1 VDSDLHR
8 CLLRPP
14 AQLHRNSL
22 ADDESLANELFLF
35 TNAKAFPTTRNFAS
49 KHNCLAWYSGF
60 ECSVGDAR
68 SDSSHIL
75 AGLLSEWSIGQYAM
89 SHKYIVIHPIVPVSS
104 GSSVDAVSR
113 FIFLRIRT
121 RHQPDIPPA
130 FPVESHL
137 SCKTLPDN
145 VLVAFVPSSTICKLT
160 SMPNSLIHRCRRIWL
175 ATAFLGVV
183 IIAATADAQDATV
196 SDPLSTTTNSGS
208 ESLRFSFEG
217 MPWRDVIRWF
227 AETSDLA
234 LHISDVPTG
243 SFTYS
248 DPNSFTPDEA
258 LDRLNLFLL
267 PQGFTLVRSGKL
279 LSVINLSDPRS
290 LQQLDSLAKFVTI
303 EQLQQAS
310 DNDVVKCIFALGEL
324 DAEDAVDELSALKL
338 MLAPA
343 IFSKTNQLMITDT
356 ARKLKNVKTILDAF
370 QPGELANGTVIKSF
384 ILEHVDAEDI
394 LVVARPHLG
403 LATGEMIGIDV
414 SLSADLQGK
423 NIFVTGIEDKVKL
436 VEGLITAIDKPE
448 KGLSTAD
455 GDAELRSHVVKNGN
469 VETVY
474 NVLVTLLAGETVRLS
489 KDETAGTIVAL
500 ATPEIQKEIEQT
512 VQQLQASDAEFVVI
526 PLKSIDPYVVVSLL
540 EEMFDLTESKRRESA
555 GIEAFT
561 RHGNSRGFDLL
572 KGVENSN
579 APRIDAD
586 PANRRLFV
594 RGTKHQVEQI
604 KAIVA
609 ELDSGTSRT
618 LGSNEQIR
626 ILPLRGREGERLLK
640 TAVKFWRSNPVF
652 LYPSLDDGRNEISER
667 IAAEDSA
674 KSNPFSSEDARQSSP
689 VSENAQL
696 LTGDLRSQ
704 EAAIRCQFT
713 PRGLILQSEDTK
725 ALDQFEDH
733 LVTIAGP
740 VDSTP
745 SPPVVF
751 YLKYTRPD
759 DAIWMLA
766 ELLDGSEASLSGE
779 SGSLVNGFVAG
790 SSANFSGSL
799 VSSREGTTTMIA
811 GAITVVADSRL
822 NRLIV
827 QGTSNDIDQIEGYLK
842 IIDKD
847 TSITS
852 IETYGTSHVIELV
865 YSRASEV
872 ADAIRSAYE
881 GRVTGNVPG
890 IGQPQPGS
898 QQPGQA
904 GQPTAP
910 QPQEKPTNDKKSAGK
925 ELVAKPAKTLEPKMT
940 IAIHEP
946 SNSLIV
952 TAPDQLFREV
962 EQLAKIID
970 SRSQKSVRLV
980 KVPESVAIESLQ
992 EIFSGGVRKGSGTRQ
1007 PTPKQ
1012 R

>member
-1 VDSDLHR
+1 MPNYLIQHGRS
-8 CLLRPP
+8 
-14 AQLHRNSL
+14 AWL
-22 ADDESLANELFLF
+22 A
-35 TNAKAFPTTRNFAS
+35 
-49 KHNCLAWYSGF
+49 
-60 ECSVGDAR
+60 VG
-68 SDSSHIL
+68 
-75 AGLLSEWSIGQYAM
+75 
-89 SHKYIVIHPIVPVSS
+89 
-104 GSSVDAVSR
+104 
-113 FIFLRIRT
+113 
-121 RHQPDIPPA
+121 
-130 FPVESHL
+130 
-137 SCKTLPDN
+137 
-145 VLVAFVPSSTICKLT
+145 LVAV
-160 SMPNSLIHRCRRIWL
+160 
-175 ATAFLGVV
+175 AFAASP
-183 IIAATADAQDATV
+183 IAAQDAVLPDSADSVTEPKAVDDGVV
-196 SDPLSTTTNSGS
+196 SLQ
-208 ESLRFSFEG
+208 FAFEG
-217 MPWRDVIRWF
+217 MPWRDVIKWF
-227 AETSDLA
+227 ADTADLA
-234 LHISDVPTG
+234 LHVGDVPTG

-248 DPNSFTPDEA
+248 DPDSFTPDEA

-303 EQLQQAS
+303 EELQDAS
-310 DNDVVKCIFALGEL
+310 DNDVVKCIFPLGEL

-343 IFSKTNQLMITDT
+343 VFSKTNQLMITDT
-356 ARKLKNVKTILDAF
+356 ARKLKNVKTIIDAF
-370 QPGELANGTVIKSF
+370 KPHELDNGTVVKSF
-384 ILEHVDAEDI
+384 TLEHVDAEDI

-414 SLSADLQGK
+414 SLSADVLGR

-436 VEGLITAIDKPE
+436 VEGLITAIDIPQ

-500 ATPEIQKEIEQT
+500 ATPDIQKEIEQT
-512 VQQLQASDAEFVVI
+512 VQQLQASDAEFAVI
-526 PLKSIDPYVVVSLL
+526 PLKSVDPYVVVSLL
-540 EEMFDLTESKRRESA
+540 EEMFDLTDSKRRESA
-555 GIEAFT
+555 GLEAFT
-561 RHGNSRGFDLL
+561 RNGSTRGYDLL
-572 KGVENSN
+572 KGAENSD

-586 PANRRLFV
+586 PVNRRLFV

-604 KAIVA
+604 KKIVA
-609 ELDSGTSRT
+609 ELDTGTSRT
-618 LGSNEQIR
+618 LSSNDQIR

-640 TAVKFWRSNPVF
+640 TAVKFWRSNPIF
-652 LYPSLDDGRNEISER
+652 LYPSLDDTRSEISER
-667 IAAEDSA
+667 VVAEDST
-674 KSNPFSSEDARQSSP
+674 KSNPFSSEEAPQSSP
-689 VSENAQL
+689 VADNAQL
-696 LTGDLRSQ
+696 LTGKLRSQ

-740 VDSTP
+740 IDSAP

-766 ELLDGSEASLSGE
+766 ELLDGGEASSLGE
-779 SGSLVNGFVAG
+779 SNSLVNGFVG
-790 SSANFSGSL
+790 SSSNSLLGSL
-799 VSSREGTTTMIA
+799 VSTREGTTTMIA
-811 GAITVVADSRL
+811 GSITVVADSRL

-827 QGTSNDIDQIEGYLK
+827 QGTASDVEQVENYLK

-847 TSITS
+847 ISITS

-872 ADAIRSAYE
+872 ADVIRSAYE
-881 GRVTGNVPG
+881 GRVAGSAPG
-890 IGQPQPGS
+890 VGQGQPGGS
-898 QQPGQA
+898 QPGQR
-904 GQPTAP
+904 PAP
-910 QPQEKPTNDKKSAGK
+910 QSEKQSTDKKSSSKK
-925 ELVAKPAKTLEPKMT
+925 ELVAQPAKTLESQMT
-940 IAIHEP
+940 IAVHES

-952 TAPDQLFREV
+952 TAPDHLFREV

-970 SRSQKSVRLV
+970 TRSQKAVRLV
-980 KVPESVAIESLQ
+980 KVPASVAIESLQ
-992 EIFSGGVRKGSGTRQ
+992 EIFSGGVAPASGIKQ